1 MVAARARQ
9 WEGQMIRFLSSL
21 LIGSILALLL
31 ALTVRW
37 WVGQ

>member
-9 WEGQMIRFLSSL
+9 GEQMIRFLSSL

-37 WVGQ
+37 WVCQ